1 MRAFFYVLL
10 YNIHDWIKDVY
21 MMETFELTNYNFY
34 SNRVEMELITTIVDS
49 LKEILEEDKKQ
60 EQPLFLK
67 VADDFIMNIARRVVQ
82 EKKRTFLIGI
92 TGESASGKTV
102 FVDNTIK
109 ACVKDKKEGIYTVI
123 RCDDYYKDTSKE
135 LQEAG
140 SYEALFKTGFSFDTP
155 DVIDLNLMQNHLV
168 ALKEG
173 LTIRS
178 PRYNFVTCESDPN
191 GDEKKPAKVILT
203 EGLYVLNEG
212 VRDIMDVK
220 VYVFTPL
227 EVIKE
232 RWYKRAAERGK
243 TGEAADLQFADVN
256 KTAQQ
261 YIRPAY
267 QISDAVIN
275 GLVSQEYIQEITDKI
290 FQALKNI
297 DY

>member
-1 MRAFFYVLL
+1 MVTDF
-10 YNIHDWIKDVY
+10 
-21 MMETFELTNYNFY
+21 LTSYDYY
-34 SNRVEMELITTIVDS
+34 SSRRDMELISAIVDA
-49 LKEILEEDKKQ
+49 LKKILEEDKLQ
-60 EQPLFLK
+60 TQPLFLK
-67 VADDFIMNIARRVVQ
+67 TSENLILNIARKVVQ
-82 EKKRTFLIGI
+82 EKKKTFLIGI

-109 ACVKDKKEGIYTVI
+109 ACVKKENQGIYTVI

-155 DVIDLNLMQNHLV
+155 DVIDLDLMKQHLI

-173 LTIRS
+173 HEIRS
-178 PRYNFVTCESDPN
+178 PKYDFVTCVSDPV
-191 GDEKKPAKVILT
+191 GDLKKPARVILT

-212 VRDIMDVK
+212 VRDVMDVK
-220 VYVFTPL
+220 VYVYTPL

-232 RWYKRAAERGK
+232 RWYKRAALRGK
-243 TGEAADLQFADVN
+243 TGAAADLQFADVN

-275 GLVSQEYIQEITDKI
+275 GMVSQEYIQEITDKI
-290 FQALKNI
+290 LQTLREI
-297 DY
+297 VVY